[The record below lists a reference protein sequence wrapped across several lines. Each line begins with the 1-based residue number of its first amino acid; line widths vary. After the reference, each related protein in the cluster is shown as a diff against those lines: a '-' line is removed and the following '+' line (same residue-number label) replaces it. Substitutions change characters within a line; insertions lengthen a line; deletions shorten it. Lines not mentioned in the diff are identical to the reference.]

1 MGADPLRRPQP
12 RRLSRAPLD
21 DRAPRQRARVLVAA
35 GLSLVYWGA
44 VLSFAGHAVIFPSIL
59 LPTPEWIVAGALL
72 AWAGGGLLS
81 VAGPIACLY
90 VPRES
95 RATGLI
101 FTSVVLE
108 TVSLLTGLFAPGAEG
123 DDPPSALEG
132 GLRVAGWLSGLAAI
146 VVFLLFL
153 RRLGRYLKR
162 SELAY
167 EARWLIAA
175 GLVLAGLVVVVPVIL
190 ALTAPEIV
198 FLSGSEAG
206 GMVLWLLLSIA
217 LCGILLAAT
226 IYVLIRYLRL
236 LTDLRHALLRDE

>member
-1 MGADPLRRPQP
+1 MGANPLGRPRP
-12 RRLSRAPLD
+12 RRLSRPPLD
-21 DRAPRQRARVLVAA
+21 APDRTQRARVLVAA
-35 GLSLVYWGA
+35 GLSLVYWGV

-95 RATGLI
+95 RAAGLI
-101 FTSVVLE
+101 LTSVVLE
-108 TVSLLTGLFAPGAEG
+108 IVSLLIGFFAAGADG
-123 DDPPSALEG
+123 DNLPPALEG
-132 GLRVAGWLSGLAAI
+132 GLRIAGWLSGLAAI

-167 EARWLIAA
+167 EARWLIVA
-175 GLVLAGLVVVVPVIL
+175 GLVLAGFVVIVPVIL
-190 ALTAPEIV
+190 ALTAPVIF

-206 GMVLWLLLSIA
+206 GLLLLLPLSV
-217 LCGILLAAT
+217 LVYGVLLAAM